1 MNDEQLDYRDM
12 LLSIYNEVEEVDDD
26 KCYIDWLP
34 SPYLR
39 RISWAHKTRDNIT
52 TYFTDRFT
60 AKRYLMYI
68 QDNYVKHRLESGY
81 MIKYYDKFNLLIS
94 LILTILI
101 DDFNF
106 VSENLKNVSQAK
118 EIDMLIQCANENQKY
133 EIQAMLMDYKYK
145 NNLFLGKR
153 IELL

>member
-12 LLSIYNEVEEVDDD
+12 LLSIYNEVEKGDDD
-26 KCYIDWLP
+26 KLYINAMLP

-81 MIKYYDKFNLLIS
+81 MIKYYDKFKLLIS

-101 DDFNF
+101 DDFDF

-133 EIQAMLMDYKYK
+133 EIQTMLMEYKYK
-145 NNLFLGKR
+145 HNLFHKK
-153 IELL
+153 ELQL